1 MCQLP
6 ACTATYCNPGSGPMP
21 CWGCTGQGF
30 DSDMG
35 GYIANYDWSS
45 GSPEIVIGHYEQ
57 VSYTDPFADV
67 ETVVVEDRF
76 YPDKVYDSWADSF
89 RDFILSPEGLRVSAD
104 LRNFGNATK
113 ETGNTGVKLFAT
125 VGILSAV
132 TGQPEG
138 VAIGAAGV
146 TTSEVITQGGNLTL
160 EISSWMESVQQNSSA
175 PLVAA
180 SMQGAIDQIEPT
192 EVLGH

>member
-1 MCQLP
+1 
-6 ACTATYCNPGSGPMP
+6 MP
-21 CWGCTGQGF
+21 CWGCYGPGV

-45 GSPEIVIGHYEQ
+45 GTPEIVIGHYEE

-76 YPDKVYDSWADSF
+76 YPDKVYDSWTDAL
-89 RDFILSPEGLRVSAD
+89 RDFILSPEGRRVSAD
-104 LRNFGNATK
+104 LRIFANAMK
-113 ETGNTGVKLFAT
+113 ETGNTGLKVFAT
-125 VGILSAV
+125 VGVLSAV

-138 VAIGAAGV
+138 VAIGTAGV
-146 TTSEVITQGGNLTL
+146 VTSETLSQGGNLTL

-180 SMQGAIDQIEPT
+180 SVQGAIDQFEPT